1 MQAVAF
7 LAIFLFFPSAAVAE
21 NPGQEPIRVMLS
33 IRGVIERPALWFDA
47 GAEKA
52 VVLLHQYG
60 VTSQSWTPFAELL
73 HSEKISSIAP
83 SGSSGEDALAAVEFL
98 EEKGVKNITLIGASM
113 GGGAAQ
119 QAASKV
125 EPDQLDGVIL
135 LGTATGAALSS
146 PDYPKLF
153 IHARDDFFM
162 GRSVESYNKAADPK
176 TLVEL
181 PGAKHAQ
188 ELLEGEQ
195 QHFLQQMILGFIRD

>member
-1 MQAVAF
+1 MRVICL
-7 LAIFLFFPSAAVAE
+7 LAIFLSFSSAAIAE
-21 NPGQEPIRVMLS
+21 KPAPEPQRVMLS
-33 IRGVIERPALWFDA
+33 IRGVMERPALWFDA
-47 GAEKA
+47 GGEKA

-60 VTSQSWTPFAELL
+60 VTSQSWAPLAGLL
-73 HSEKISSIAP
+73 LSENVSSIAP
-83 SGSSGEDALAAVEFL
+83 SGNSGEDALAAVEFL
-98 EEKGVKNITLIGASM
+98 EEKGVKSITLIGASM

-119 QAASKV
+119 QAAAKLK
-125 EPDQLDGVIL
+125 PDQIDGVIL

-181 PGAKHAQ
+181 PGSKHAQ

-195 QHFLQQMILGFIRD
+195 RHFLEQMILGFIGH